1 MPILFWRLAESLSFS
16 AVTLW
21 SARRRLDWLAGGVVF
36 AALANPLR
44 LADLEFVKRA
54 TSGST
59 GAMPVDLWR
68 SRNVG
73 EVVAGD
79 LHRDCGHLAVRA
91 DLSEQAVGR
100 TGGFRRVWLCRRPTL
115 LLRGLGIDTTSSS
128 AW

>member
-1 MPILFWRLAESLSFS
+1 MPLLFWRLAESLSFS
-16 AVTLW
+16 AVTVW
-21 SARRRLDWLAGGVVF
+21 SARRRLDWLAGGIVF
-36 AALANPLR
+36 AALAKLLR

-54 TSGST
+54 TSGSA
-59 GAMPVDLWR
+59 GAMPVDRRR

-100 TGGFRRVWLCRRPTL
+100 TRGFRRVWRCRRPTL
-115 LLRGLGIDTTSSS
+115 LLRGLGSTRR
-128 AW
+128 AAQPW